1 MSKTARHIINIVSA
15 VLLTAVLTAGY
26 ISGVSCRAP
35 LKCTG
40 LNVVIKDSSAN
51 RFVTKADIEKF
62 LNREYGEYAGKPLDS
77 LDLTKVEKIVD
88 SRSAVYKSEAFT
100 TRDGKLNIT
109 VTQRTPVVRFQKSDG
124 GFYADAEG
132 FLFPLQ
138 SSYASR
144 VQVIDG
150 DIPLKAN
157 SGYKGEPSDPKEKE
171 WLMKVLNVVNYME
184 SSKLWR
190 DKIVQITV
198 SDGGAGS
205 LYCVRISRGYPK
217 TVHFRPA
224 APEIWMVTSH
234 VEPFFRASCAALPGP
249 RGGTCPGTR
258 AGPGPVASRWFPPDA
273 PASWPAAVK
282 KVFSACFL
290 YISDAL

>member
-109 VTQRTPVVRFQKSDG
+109 VTQRTPVVRFQKNDG

-157 SGYKGEPSDPKEKE
+157 SGYKGELSDPKEKE

-198 SDGGAGS
+198 SDGGELS
-205 LYCVRISRGYPK
+205 LVPRIGQEVFLFGQPDDIEDK
-217 TVHFRPA
+217 FRKMEMYYRNIV
-224 APEIWMVTSH
+224 PEKGASH
-234 VEPFFRASCAALPGP
+234 YTRVSVEYEGQIVCR
-249 RGGTCPGTR
+249 
-258 AGPGPVASRWFPPDA
+258 
-273 PASWPAAVK
+273 
-282 KVFSACFL
+282 
-290 YISDAL
+290 